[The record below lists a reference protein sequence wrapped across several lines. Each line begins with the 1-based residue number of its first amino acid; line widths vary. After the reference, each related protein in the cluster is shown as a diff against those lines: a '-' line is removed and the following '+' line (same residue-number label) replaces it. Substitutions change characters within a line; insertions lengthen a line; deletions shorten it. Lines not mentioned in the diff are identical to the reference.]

1 LNITDQLAKRMK
13 LTPSMGSQFGLGAM
27 AGFGSNSLAVPAVK
41 TTNKKIIAMPTR
53 KAIKSV
59 IAFLLLIV

>member
-1 LNITDQLAKRMK
+1 
-13 LTPSMGSQFGLGAM
+13 
-27 AGFGSNSLAVPAVK
+27 VK

-53 KAIKSV
+53 RAIKSV